1 MCTSSSSPSSYI
13 FPSSISYT
21 SSPLYSYFL
30 ARVRQPVVVVVVAAA
45 AAAVVAAAV
54 AAARTTTSIRLLQVI
69 IPLLLPSCYVRS
81 ASRLLARF

>member
-30 ARVRQPVVVVVVAAA
+30 ARVHQPVVVVVAAA
-45 AAAVVAAAV
+45 AAV
-54 AAARTTTSIRLLQVI
+54 AAARTTSSIRLLQVI

>member
-30 ARVRQPVVVVVVAAA
+30 ARVRQPVVVVVAA

>member
-30 ARVRQPVVVVVVAAA
+30 ARVRQPVVVVVAA

-54 AAARTTTSIRLLQVI
+54 AAARTTTSIWLLQVI

>member
-30 ARVRQPVVVVVVAAA
+30 ARVPQPVVVVVAA

-54 AAARTTTSIRLLQVI
+54 AAARTTTSIWLLQVI

>member
-30 ARVRQPVVVVVVAAA
+30 ARVRQPVVVVVAAA

-54 AAARTTTSIRLLQVI
+54 AAARTTTSIWLLQVI

>member
-30 ARVRQPVVVVVVAAA
+30 ARVPQPVVVVVAAA